1 MSSEFLCHEKL
12 DLGSKFCILQ
22 NCKAASLF
30 EEPYF
35 GLNIACTSVML
46 EVMSGLGRYCL
57 ICFFSLSLSIHIS
70 IYIYIYIYIYIERER
85 ERERNIYRVT

>member
-22 NCKAASLF
+22 NYKAAFLF

-35 GLNIACTSVML
+35 GLHIACTSVML
-46 EVMSGLGRYCL
+46 EVMLFQPLKLWICVKGR
-57 ICFFSLSLSIHIS
+57 
-70 IYIYIYIYIYIERER
+70 
-85 ERERNIYRVT
+85 